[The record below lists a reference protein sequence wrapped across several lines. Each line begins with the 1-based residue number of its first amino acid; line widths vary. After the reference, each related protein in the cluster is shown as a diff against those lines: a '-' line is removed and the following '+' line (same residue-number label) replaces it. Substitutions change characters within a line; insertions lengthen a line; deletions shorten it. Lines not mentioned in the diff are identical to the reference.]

1 MVVLGPSDIILL
13 LQIVVVLCIISF
25 CLGAYCIISFARLLS
40 PYLRFLP
47 DQLGTDLGNYITRSN
62 LVNRGINPDLV
73 IHDSSDSDSDIKLE

>member
-62 LVNRGINPDLV
+62 SDLV
-73 IHDSSDSDSDIKLE
+73 IHDSSDSDSGSDDLDLLKFE